1 MMQSKMLML
10 VAGTSLSLAASA
22 FAQGG
27 GTYTADTGFN
37 IADASGDNRLTI
49 GGFAMFRYN
58 ASFRD
63 SDSVGDQDDLTLG
76 FNAPTTTLRASGT
89 VGDRNLS
96 YKIQSTF
103 GQDGVGVID
112 DAFAEYAFGNGW
124 SVRWGQFNLPVVR
137 EVVVGVEDH
146 LGADSSVTS
155 QYFNQGYSQGIQLGY
170 TTDSFRFMGAVSDGA
185 FTSNTNFDSDLEAD
199 YAISARGEFLVVGS
213 DWARFNNYTSWQNS
227 EAGALLG
234 AAIHW
239 QSGGETGGTSDVDIL
254 LATVD
259 FTYEGAG
266 WNATAVVYYQKVDAQ
281 GSTDVADFGFMLQGG
296 IFVSSQWE
304 LFGRYD
310 GLFLDDSGPTTEDTL
325 NFLTL
330 GANYYLFQDSNAAK
344 FVVSG
349 IYSFEDTTGFLD
361 GTAAND
367 NGLFGQGKDGE
378 LALTVQAQVR
388 F

>member
-1 MMQSKMLML
+1 MQSKMLML

-103 GQDGVGVID
+103 GQDGVGVIE

-137 EVVVGVEDH
+137 EVVIGVEDH

-239 QSGGETGGTSDVDIL
+239 QSGGETGGTSNVDIL

-266 WNATAVVYYQKVDAQ
+266 WNATAVGYYQKVDAQ

-310 GLFLDDSGPTTEDTL
+310 GLFLDDSGTTTEDTL

>member
-1 MMQSKMLML
+1 MQSKMLML

-103 GQDGVGVID
+103 GQDGVGVIE

-137 EVVVGVEDH
+137 EVVIGVEDH

-239 QSGGETGGTSDVDIL
+239 QSGGETGGTANVDIL

-266 WNATAVVYYQKVDAQ
+266 WNATAVGYYQKVDAQ

-310 GLFLDDSGPTTEDTL
+310 GLFLDDSGTTTEDTL

>member
-103 GQDGVGVID
+103 GQDGVGVIE

-137 EVVVGVEDH
+137 EVVIGVEDH

-266 WNATAVVYYQKVDAQ
+266 WNATAVGYYQKVDAQ

-310 GLFLDDSGPTTEDTL
+310 GLFLDDSGTTTEDTL

-349 IYSFEDTTGFLD
+349 IYAFEDTTGFLD

>member
-1 MMQSKMLML
+1 MQSKMLML

-103 GQDGVGVID
+103 GQDGVGVIE

-137 EVVVGVEDH
+137 EVVIGVEDH

-266 WNATAVVYYQKVDAQ
+266 WNATAVGYYQKVDAQ

-310 GLFLDDSGPTTEDTL
+310 GLFLDDSGATTEDTL

-349 IYSFEDTTGFLD
+349 IYAFEDTTGFLD

-367 NGLFGQGKDGE
+367 NGLFGQPKDGE

>member
-1 MMQSKMLML
+1 MQSKMLML

-103 GQDGVGVID
+103 GQDGVGVIQ

-137 EVVVGVEDH
+137 EVVIGVEDH

-266 WNATAVVYYQKVDAQ
+266 WNATAVGYYQKVDAQ

-310 GLFLDDSGPTTEDTL
+310 GLFLDDSGATTEDTL

-349 IYSFEDTTGFLD
+349 IYAFEDTTGFLD

-367 NGLFGQGKDGE
+367 NGLFGQPKDGE

>member
-1 MMQSKMLML
+1 MQSKMLML

-76 FNAPTTTLRASGT
+76 FNAPVTTLRASGT

-103 GQDGVGVID
+103 GQDGVGVIE

-137 EVVVGVEDH
+137 EVVIGVEDH

-266 WNATAVVYYQKVDAQ
+266 WNATAVGYYQKVDAQ

-310 GLFLDDSGPTTEDTL
+310 GLFLDDSGTTTEDTL

-349 IYSFEDTTGFLD
+349 IYAFEDTTGFLD

-367 NGLFGQGKDGE
+367 NGLFGQPKDGE

>member
-1 MMQSKMLML
+1 MQSKMLML

-103 GQDGVGVID
+103 GQDGVGVIE

-137 EVVVGVEDH
+137 EVVIGVEDH

-266 WNATAVVYYQKVDAQ
+266 WNATAVGYYQKVDAQ

-310 GLFLDDSGPTTEDTL
+310 GLFLDDSGTTTEDTL

>member
-1 MMQSKMLML
+1 MQSKMLML

-76 FNAPTTTLRASGT
+76 FNAPVTTLRASGT

-103 GQDGVGVID
+103 GQDGVGVIE

-137 EVVVGVEDH
+137 EVVIGVEDH

-213 DWARFNNYTSWQNS
+213 DWARFNYYTSWQNS

-266 WNATAVVYYQKVDAQ
+266 WNATAVGYYQKVDAQ

-310 GLFLDDSGPTTEDTL
+310 GLFLDDSGTTTEDTL

-349 IYSFEDTTGFLD
+349 IYAFEDTTGFLD

-367 NGLFGQGKDGE
+367 NGLFGQPKDGE

>member
-103 GQDGVGVID
+103 GQDGVGVIE

-137 EVVVGVEDH
+137 EVVIGVEDH

-239 QSGGETGGTSDVDIL
+239 QSGGETGGTSNVDIL

-266 WNATAVVYYQKVDAQ
+266 WNATAVGYYQKVDAE

-310 GLFLDDSGPTTEDTL
+310 GLFLDDSGTTTEDTL